1 MLFTN
6 RNTPKKPNVIS
17 ASNNK
22 DTTNMNSSTGSGGK
36 LVYEVKVD
44 KRKRRYPKENIGIH
58 PQNYSSTAHT
68 KSPIVFGLRKDAVM
82 NFVHIDLPKPVQKLP
97 IKTTKKRKENT
108 ITNVVKTP
116 VSTDPIEIKKWIEQC
131 IHAKVAKLS
140 TPKEVSEIVE
150 KSLLQKIPKQLT
162 LEEIQKEIQQ
172 KIPKQLTLEEIQK
185 EIQQK
190 IPKQLTLEEIQKE
203 IHKNDSLVDSKI
215 KGIQNEIQQK
225 IPKQL
230 TLEEIQNEIHK
241 NDSLVD
247 SKIKEIQNGLNS
259 LADPNSIIESYV
271 NSKLQ
276 ELPNK
281 TTVEELVNTYLEKTI
296 DEASIVETTEDENED
311 DTCAKTK
318 FEQLIEPAVARIVQ
332 RILKYDY
339 SDKEYFTPDDDTKSV
354 NLDIQYDEVYDYE
367 NQENGH
373 FQAPSVEYKIKAPEN
388 AKPRPSILNPM
399 LSSTLGV
406 PTDSPDLTMDVVYK
420 KEEPILYENELRSEF
435 RSSRKWIRMGSGI
448 EKGSVLDIC
457 MDRSNR
463 RVYIVG
469 HFKHVN
475 RVAMENIAV
484 YDMNI
489 KGWHHVGDGIP
500 GLATCITIYESSQI
514 LFVGGLFTKVGKGEN
529 QIAANNIAAYYILQ
543 KKWVNLGEGLNRECS
558 TLYFDE
564 ENEKL
569 YAGGSFTHSGDQKLN
584 YVGIYDLA
592 TNQWTALYNGEING
606 PCRTVMK
613 IDQDLYLGGLFT
625 HAGTSDCHVS
635 YVTKYDLSTNTWTS
649 LAGGLQ
655 GYCNAL
661 AYDPEE
667 KAVYVGGTFTSVGDR
682 TNSQDAHHIA
692 KFYVD
697 HQKWDTMLGGV
708 NNVVNSLYFD
718 TTHKCLYVGGN
729 FTSTFENTTVVNRIA
744 IYTPYTQKWN
754 PLPNH
759 FPHCKISQEDDGS
772 DNVGLNGVC
781 KVLSLDKKSLFIAGS
796 FQIAGNITANSI
808 VRYVVHR

>member
-44 KRKRRYPKENIGIH
+44 KRKRRFPKENIGIQ
-58 PQNYSSTAHT
+58 PQNYSSTTHT

-82 NFVHIDLPKPVQKLP
+82 NFVHIDLPKPVQKMPL
-97 IKTTKKRKENT
+97 KNTKKRKENV
-108 ITNVVKTP
+108 ITNVEKTP

-162 LEEIQKEIQQ
+162 LEEIQKEI
-172 KIPKQLTLEEIQK
+172 
-185 EIQQK
+185 
-190 IPKQLTLEEIQKE
+190 
-203 IHKNDSLVDSKI
+203 
-215 KGIQNEIQQK
+215 
-225 IPKQL
+225 
-230 TLEEIQNEIHK
+230 HK

-259 LADPNSIIESYV
+259 LADPKSIVESYV
-271 NSKLQ
+271 NAKLQ
-276 ELPNK
+276 ELPNQ
-281 TTVEELVNTYLEKTI
+281 TTVEELVNKYLEKTI
-296 DEASIVETTEDENED
+296 DEASVVDTTEDENED

-367 NQENGH
+367 NQEKGH
-373 FQAPSVEYKIKAPEN
+373 FEAPSVEYKIKAPEN

-399 LSSTLGV
+399 LSSSLDV
-406 PTDSPDLTMDVVYK
+406 PADSPDLTMDVVYK

-489 KGWHHVGDGIP
+489 KGWHHVGDGVP

-529 QIAANNIAAYYILQ
+529 QITAHNIAAYYILQ

-564 ENEKL
+564 ESEKL

-682 TNSQDAHHIA
+682 NNSQDAHHIA

-708 NNVVNSLYFD
+708 NNVVHSLHFD
-718 TTHKCLYVGGN
+718 TIHKCLYVGGN
-729 FTSTFENTTVVNRIA
+729 FTSTFESTATVLNRIA
-744 IYTPYTQKWN
+744 IYIPYTQKWE

-781 KVLSLDKKSLFIAGS
+781 KVLNLDKKSLFIAGS